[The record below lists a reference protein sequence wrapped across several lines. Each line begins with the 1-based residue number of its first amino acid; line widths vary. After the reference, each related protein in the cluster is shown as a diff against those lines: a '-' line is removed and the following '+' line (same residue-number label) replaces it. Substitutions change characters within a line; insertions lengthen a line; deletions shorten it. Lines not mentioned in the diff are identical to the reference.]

1 MSSAKETPKIT
12 TPWQL
17 AILKA
22 LVKKGEL
29 PASKVLRIVHLAI
42 QKRVLETGELPSSK
56 TENPTGM
63 PTDEIMAQLAADG
76 WKFSCEQVPEL
87 KTNTPLSFKPIYR
100 LDLAHRE
107 LAARMINKRDERR
120 KKA

>member
-1 MSSAKETPKIT
+1 MSSKNPKIT

-29 PASKVLRIVHLAI
+29 SASEVPGIVHLAI
-42 QKRVLETGELPSSK
+42 LKVVTETGVLPSSK
-56 TENPTGM
+56 TENPTGI
-63 PTDEIMAQLAADG
+63 PTDEIMGQLAANG
-76 WKFSCEQVPEL
+76 WKFSYEQVPEL
-87 KTNTPLSFKPIYR
+87 GTNTPLSFKPIYR
-100 LDLAHRE
+100 LDLVHRE
-107 LAARMINKRDERR
+107 LAAKMINKRDERR